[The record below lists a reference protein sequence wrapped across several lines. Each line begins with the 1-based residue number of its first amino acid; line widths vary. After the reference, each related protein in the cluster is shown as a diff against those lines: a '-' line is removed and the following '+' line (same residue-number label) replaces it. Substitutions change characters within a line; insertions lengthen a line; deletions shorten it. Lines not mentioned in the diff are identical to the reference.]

1 MAIQGI
7 EQPAVIQIGESLRL
21 RKFDG
26 VFDFALEWYQD
37 VDTVWLVDGDRVPY
51 TPELLSRMYNWLN
64 ESGELYFIEVL
75 EDGAYIPIGDVTF
88 WQGDMPIVIGDPRYR
103 GKGIGTKVVAA
114 LIERGRTLGYDHLE
128 VEEIYDWN
136 EASRR
141 CFERLGF
148 RACKK
153 TDKGHSYH
161 FDIPSTEQEEP

>member
-7 EQPAVIQIGESLRL
+7 EQPAVIQIDESLRL

-26 VFDFALEWYQD
+26 IYDFAMEWYQD
-37 VDTVWLVDGDRVPY
+37 LETVWLVDGDNVPY

-75 EDGAYIPIGDVTF
+75 KDGTYIPIGDVTF
-88 WQGDMPIVIGDPRYR
+88 WQQDMPIVIGDSRYR
-103 GKGIGTKVVAA
+103 GRGIGTKVVAA
-114 LIERGRTLGYDHLE
+114 LMERGRDLGYDHLE

-141 CFERLGF
+141 CFEKLGF
-148 RACKK
+148 RACEK
-153 TDKGHSYH
+153 TVKGARYRKMLS
-161 FDIPSTEQEEP
+161 